1 MSLRSPA
8 IPALLLTSLLS
19 IPSLA
24 ENKSEAKVV
33 QLCVATP
40 MNLSQRLVDT
50 KWARN
55 MLMRELKFER
65 KHKHSPI
72 VIESIAL
79 DSQEREEALAEAK
92 DKNCDYTVLTTV
104 MDPTGPG
111 RFGTTVGPTG
121 IERRPEIIGNDDP
134 RQQLAMTFKLFR
146 ADSFRP
152 VVEGVSASPAGDGD
166 DNAASTD
173 AMRSVAVRVTD
184 EIRKPRV
191 QVPE

>member
-1 MSLRSPA
+1 MTLRSLVV
-8 IPALLLTSLLS
+8 PALLLTSLFSL
-19 IPSLA
+19 PSLA
-24 ENKSEAKVV
+24 ESKPEGKVV

-40 MNLSQRLVDT
+40 MNLSKRLVDT
-50 KWARN
+50 RWARN
-55 MLMRELKFER
+55 MLMREMKFER

-72 VIESIAL
+72 VIESTAL
-79 DSQEREEALAEAK
+79 DSQEREDALAEAK
-92 DKNCDYTVLTTV
+92 DKNCDYTVITTV

-152 VVEGVSASPAGDGD
+152 VVEGVSASPAGDD
-166 DNAASTD
+166 NDNAASTD
-173 AMRSVAVRVTD
+173 AMRSVAARVTD
-184 EIRKPRV
+184 EIRKTRV
-191 QVPE
+191 QIPE

>member
-1 MSLRSPA
+1 MTLRSLEV
-8 IPALLLTSLLS
+8 PALLLTSLLS

-24 ENKSEAKVV
+24 ETKPDAKVV

-40 MNLSQRLVDT
+40 MNLSHRLVDT

-65 KHKHSPI
+65 KHKHSPM
-72 VIESIAL
+72 VIESTAL
-79 DSQEREEALAEAK
+79 DSQEREDALAEAK
-92 DKNCDYTVLTTV
+92 DKNFDYTVITTV

-146 ADSFRP
+146 ANSFRSIA
-152 VVEGVSASPAGDGD
+152 EGVSSSPAADD
-166 DNAASTD
+166 NDNAASTD
-173 AMRSVAVRVTD
+173 AMRSVAARVTD
-184 EIRKPRV
+184 EIRKTRV
-191 QVPE
+191 QIPE

>member
-1 MSLRSPA
+1 M
-8 IPALLLTSLLS
+8 
-19 IPSLA
+19 
-24 ENKSEAKVV
+24 
-33 QLCVATP
+33 
-40 MNLSQRLVDT
+40 
-50 KWARN
+50 
-55 MLMRELKFER
+55 
-65 KHKHSPI
+65 
-72 VIESIAL
+72 IESTAL

-92 DKNCDYTVLTTV
+92 DKNCDYTVITTV

-111 RFGTTVGPTG
+111 CFGHNCGADR

-152 VVEGVSASPAGDGD
+152 VVKEFASPAGDGN

-173 AMRSVAVRVTD
+173 AMRSVAARVTD

-191 QVPE
+191 QVPATHGQFDPFSCVPLE

>member
-1 MSLRSPA
+1 MILRSSA
-8 IPALLLTSLLS
+8 LSALLLASLLC
-19 IPSLA
+19 IPSPA
-24 ENKSEAKVV
+24 ENKPEERVV

-65 KHKHSPI
+65 KQKHSPI
-72 VIESIAL
+72 VIESTAL
-79 DSQEREEALAEAK
+79 DSQERAEALAEAK
-92 DKNCDYTVLTTV
+92 DKNCDYTVTTTV

-111 RFGTTVGPTG
+111 RLGTTVGPTG

-146 ADSFRP
+146 ADRFRP
-152 VVEGVSASPAGDGD
+152 VVEGVSASPAGDGN
-166 DNAASTD
+166 DNAASSD
-173 AMRSVAVRVTD
+173 AMRSVAARVTD

-191 QVPE
+191 QVPD

>member
-1 MSLRSPA
+1 MTLRISA
-8 IPALLLTSLLS
+8 LRALLLTLLP
-19 IPSLA
+19 ILCPA
-24 ENKSEAKVV
+24 ETKPDTKVV

-40 MNLSQRLVDT
+40 TNLSQRLVDT

-72 VIESIAL
+72 VIESTAL
-79 DSQEREEALAEAK
+79 DSQEREDALAEAK
-92 DKNCDYTVLTTV
+92 DKNCDYTVITTV
-104 MDPTGPG
+104 MNPTGPG

-152 VVEGVSASPAGDGD
+152 VVEGVSTSPAGDD
-166 DNAASTD
+166 NDNAASTD
-173 AMRSVAVRVTD
+173 AMRSVAARVTD
-184 EIRKPRV
+184 EIRKTRV

>member
-1 MSLRSPA
+1 MTLRSLEV
-8 IPALLLTSLLS
+8 PALLLTSLFSL
-19 IPSLA
+19 PSLA
-24 ENKSEAKVV
+24 ETKPEGKVV

-40 MNLSQRLVDT
+40 MNLSKRLVDT
-50 KWARN
+50 RWARN
-55 MLMRELKFER
+55 MLMREMKFER

-72 VIESIAL
+72 VIESTAL
-79 DSQEREEALAEAK
+79 DSQEREDALAEAK
-92 DKNCDYTVLTTV
+92 DKSCDYTVITTV

-152 VVEGVSASPAGDGD
+152 VVEGVSASPAGDD
-166 DNAASTD
+166 NDNAASTD
-173 AMRSVAVRVTD
+173 AMRSVAARVTD
-184 EIRKPRV
+184 EIRKTRV
-191 QVPE
+191 QIPE